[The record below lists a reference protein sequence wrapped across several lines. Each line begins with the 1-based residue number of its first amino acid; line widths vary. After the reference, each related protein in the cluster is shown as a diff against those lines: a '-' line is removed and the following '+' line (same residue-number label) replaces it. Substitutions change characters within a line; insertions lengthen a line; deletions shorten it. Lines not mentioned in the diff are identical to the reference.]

1 MAARRILCTSGCA
14 WAMTG
19 LGVGVAV
26 IRPPQCAEMEEGV
39 GDPLKPLRKERKAG
53 RKREVVIREELLQ
66 KLTF

>member
-1 MAARRILCTSGCA
+1 
-14 WAMTG
+14 MTG